1 METTIRVR
9 RNMMKKLLMVCAI
22 IIGVAGLASA
32 APTTLITFDEFPLGT
47 MISNQYAGLGIVFLP
62 GDVTGRLPQISEDGA
77 MLTTP
82 VLRPTGEPDYYSY
95 QGDFWM
101 QFTTPVLEVQF
112 DSGYWDVIGTGLINV
127 YNPGGSLIA
136 SLTNTTTGVNVTNLT
151 GIGPIGKIYFNSIAD
166 GAGADIDNL
175 AFTPIPAPGAILLGS
190 IGVGVV
196 SWLRRRRML

>member
-1 METTIRVR
+1 
-9 RNMMKKLLMVCAI
+9 MKKLIMICAI

-47 MISNQYAGLGIVFLP
+47 MIDNEYAGLGVLFRI
-62 GDVTGRLPQISEDGA
+62 GSVTGRLPQLSMNGA
-77 MLTTP
+77 MPTQP
-82 VLRPTGEPDYYSY
+82 VLRPTGEPDYYIF

-112 DSGYWDVIGTGLINV
+112 DSGYWDGVGTGIIDV
-127 YNPGGSLIA
+127 YGPAMNPLVSL
-136 SLTNTTTGVNVTNLT
+136 SNTGTGVELISIS
-151 GIGPIGKIYFNSIAD
+151 GLGSIGYIYFNSVAD

-175 AFTPIPAPGAILLGS
+175 AFTQIPAPGAILLGG

-196 SWLRRRRML
+196 GWLRRRRTL